1 MDYISWGDPNGGTPA
16 WKPPIATTTTG
27 ARDDSE
33 YQLDFGPLLAADLVP
48 RRIEFRRKILRLTTE
63 AVARLS
69 GIDWNTYVFH
79 IESSHRDIFGS
90 CGVGELSKL
99 CAVLDLRFF
108 ELFDMDC
115 DFCNSEPCL
124 DEYAL
129 PINELICARRVR
141 KGWSREEFGDRIG
154 FLTSGVEEL
163 ETNPEEI
170 RNWWLDIIEPV
181 AYELELPAQII
192 LDAKCANCGR

>member
-1 MDYISWGDPNGGTPA
+1 MDYISLEDPNGGAPA
-16 WKPPIATTTTG
+16 WKPPITATTTDS
-27 ARDDSE
+27 RDNSE
-33 YQLDFGPLLAADLVP
+33 YRLDFGPLHAMDLVA
-48 RRIEFRRKILRLTTE
+48 RRIEFGRKSLGLTTE
-63 AVARLS
+63 AVARMT
-69 GIDWNTYVFH
+69 GIDWHTYAFH
-79 IESSHRDIFGS
+79 VETSHRDIFGS
-90 CGVGELSKL
+90 CGRGELTKL

-115 DFCNSEPCL
+115 DFCNSEPYL

-141 KGWSREEFGDRIG
+141 KGWSRKEFGDRIG

-192 LDAKCANCGR
+192 LEAKCANCGR